1 MATKSNTTIA
11 ELIRGNIGNLTR
23 AERQLANAL
32 LANYPVAGLT
42 SITELARTAN
52 VSTPTVLRMAKKIGF
67 TGFPEFQSTLRRE
80 LEATLSNPIAKHDRW
95 AVDVPEEHILNRF
108 ASATIDNLQASLK
121 HIDHKMFDKVSS
133 LLADRDSAV
142 HIVGGRI
149 THAIADYLFTH
160 LQVIRKD
167 VHMLPGSSG
176 LWPHH
181 LLNMN
186 KGDILVVFDVRRYE
200 ADLVKLAELATERGT
215 RVVLFTDQWM
225 SPISTSALHSFN
237 LRIEVPS
244 GWDSA
249 VATLFMIE
257 ALIASVENTLWPQT
271 SSRMSEL
278 EALFDATKRFRKS
291 P

>member
-1 MATKSNTTIA
+1 VADKSNTTIA
-11 ELIRGNIGNLTR
+11 ELIRASMRVLTR

-32 LANYPVAGLT
+32 MANYPVAGLT
-42 SITELARTAN
+42 SITELAKTAN

-67 TGFPEFQSTLRRE
+67 SGFPEFQSALRRE

-95 AVDVPEEHILNRF
+95 AIDVPEGHILNRF
-108 ASATIDNLQASLK
+108 ASATIDNLQTSLQ
-121 HIDHKMFDKVSS
+121 HIDYKMFDKVSS
-133 LLADRDSAV
+133 LLADHDSSV

-167 VHMLPGSSG
+167 VHMLPASSG

-186 KGDILVVFDVRRYE
+186 KGDVLVVFDIRRYE
-200 ADLVKLAELATERGT
+200 ADLVKLAELAQERGT

-225 SPISTSALHSFN
+225 SPISTSAVHSFN

-249 VATLFMIE
+249 VATLFMVE
-257 ALIASVENTLWPQT
+257 ALIASVENNLWPQT